1 MTRLH
6 TNYPLPCSRPP
17 CISPVRTPR
26 SQLKAAYYLPL
37 LPPLPTFSLSALLRA
52 LSLLPLQVRDKAY
65 YPVVWEEAGQRWRP
79 TGMYHTLLMQMSIF
93 PDARQVCGWGAAG
106 GTVPGFH

>member
-1 MTRLH
+1 M
-6 TNYPLPCSRPP
+6 PP
-17 CISPVRTPR
+17 GPISPGDSPLR
-26 SQLKAAYYLPL
+26 SCFPSATSLPLSCSLSCDKAYY
-37 LPPLPTFSLSALLRA
+37 PLPTFSLSVLLRA

-65 YPVVWEEAGQRWRP
+65 YPVLWEEAGQRWRP

-106 GTVPGFH
+106 GKG